1 MLVIDSCQAKY
12 QTLLITYQKFT
23 IRNANHAWTGKKNR
37 SECEFIGFK
46 NGRLN
51 YKCKECGKKCTKLK
65 NDTIKNFPI
74 MHQFCNSDLNKT
86 FLLLR
91 KSVSPYEDMN
101 SWEKFDETSIPPKK
115 SFLQRTIKNRCEY
128 HDLYVQCDTLL
139 LEDVFEN
146 SIDKCIEIYGLDS
159 ARFLTAPELAWQAC
173 LKERG
178 VKLELLTD
186 IDSLLMVENGIR
198 G

>member
-23 IRNANHAWTGKKNR
+23 IRNANHAWTEKKNR

-51 YKCKECGKKCTKLK
+51 YECKECGKKCTKLK

-91 KSVSPYEDMN
+91 KSVYPYEDMN
-101 SWEKFDETSIPPKK
+101 SWEKFDETSIPPKEA
-115 SFLQRTIKNRCEY
+115 SYSEQ
-128 HDLYVQCDTLL
+128 
-139 LEDVFEN
+139 
-146 SIDKCIEIYGLDS
+146 
-159 ARFLTAPELAWQAC
+159 
-173 LKERG
+173 
-178 VKLELLTD
+178 
-186 IDSLLMVENGIR
+186 
-198 G
+198 